1 MSVLNCYFHVK
12 LNIKKKHLMKDQT
25 KYDEMNKD
33 ISDMHKILDK
43 ELYKISK
50 ISFSYKWSSIE
61 SVMYN

>member
-1 MSVLNCYFHVK
+1 
-12 LNIKKKHLMKDQT
+12 MKDQT

-50 ISFSYKWSSIE
+50 ISFSYKWPSIE